1 MLVIWGIFI
10 YNIVNKHILDKPG
23 KDRTDSVH
31 VYMLNFLREHSRP
44 IRKLLINQFGTAFL
58 AVMLVLA
65 IPDNNLS
72 LHLWASIFSVCFLLY
87 LNHAVLWEEGAKSRI
102 RADAGREKYDPKS
115 GLWMGIISALPAILF
130 GCILTAGGA
139 VLGNVE
145 GLFGWGWAAKLSAI
159 SYPVTF
165 FWQAQYAG
173 IVTNI
178 AQAFTINRLYCYFLT
193 PLPTILGSFF
203 SYWTGLRQWQLSSFF
218 KLKKTENKKTANTK
232 K

>member
-1 MLVIWGIFI
+1 
-10 YNIVNKHILDKPG
+10 
-23 KDRTDSVH
+23 
-31 VYMLNFLREHSRP
+31 MLNFLREHSRP
-44 IRKLLINQFGTAFL
+44 IRKLFINQFGTAFF

-102 RADAGREKYDPKS
+102 RADAGRAKYNPLN
-115 GLWMGIISALPAILF
+115 GLWMGIIGASLGILIGCLCTAL
-130 GCILTAGGA
+130 GA
-139 VLGNVE
+139 VLGSTD
-145 GLFGWGWAAKLSAI
+145 GPFGWPFAAKLSAI
-159 SYPVTF
+159 SYPFTF

-193 PLPTILGSFF
+193 PLPMILGSFV
-203 SYWTGLRQWQLSSFF
+203 SYWAGLRQWQLSSLF
-218 KLKKTENKKTANTK
+218 KLKKTENKKATGTK